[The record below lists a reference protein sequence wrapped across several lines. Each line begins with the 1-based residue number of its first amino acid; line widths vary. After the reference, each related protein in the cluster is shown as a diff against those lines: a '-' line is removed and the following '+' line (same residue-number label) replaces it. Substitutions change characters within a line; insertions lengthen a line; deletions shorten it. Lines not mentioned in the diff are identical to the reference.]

1 MKPQID
7 NDDFHTFSVGA
18 YTESDKALWETSL
31 AMTDSMNDV
40 YCYVGVTLCTQLTGS
55 YCGCTVSVQ
64 RTNKVIFMTRNWVV
78 IMLQFV
84 PL

>member
-7 NDDFHTFSVGA
+7 NDDFHTFSMGA

-40 YCYVGVTLCTQLTGS
+40 YCYVGVTLCT
-55 YCGCTVSVQ
+55 
-64 RTNKVIFMTRNWVV
+64 
-78 IMLQFV
+78 
-84 PL
+84 